1 MRPFDPPTRSLLRQR
16 PPRSKAQRFAMAV
29 VAVLTLALGYYLGNR
44 LAGPGAY
51 TPSSP
56 RALALATAP
65 RELADLALTNHFGH
79 PFGAEQL
86 AGRWSL
92 LAFVHPADVEQV
104 RAALTRLVFVHNQ
117 LVDRPTLQKTFRGLV
132 VALDAV
138 TDPAGLRA
146 LVDIDSPDFLGLSGD
161 PDDVAALASDS
172 GHDASAGW
180 LALVDPQRRLVGWFT
195 PDAPPAAIAGD
206 IRALARAQ
214 TAD

>member
-1 MRPFDPPTRSLLRQR
+1 
-16 PPRSKAQRFAMAV
+16 MAV

-44 LAGPGAY
+44 LAGPGSY

-56 RALALATAP
+56 RALVVVSEP
-65 RELADLALTNHFGH
+65 RDLADLSLIDHFGE

-92 LAFVHPADVEQV
+92 LAFVHPSDVEQV

-117 LVDRPTLQKTFRGLV
+117 LVDRPALQKTFLGLV

-138 TDPAGLRA
+138 ADPAQLRD
-146 LVDIDSPDFLGLSGD
+146 LVDIDSADFRGASGEPDAVSRLAPDGTAGD
-161 PDDVAALASDS
+161 
-172 GHDASAGW
+172 SAGW

-195 PDAPPAAIAGD
+195 PDTAPATIAGD
-206 IRALARAQ
+206 IRALARAP

>member
-1 MRPFDPPTRSLLRQR
+1 
-16 PPRSKAQRFAMAV
+16 MAV

-44 LAGPGAY
+44 LAGPGSY

-56 RALALATAP
+56 RALVVVSEP
-65 RELADLALTNHFGH
+65 RDLADLSLTDHFGE

-92 LAFVHPADVEQV
+92 LAFVHPSDVEQV

-117 LVDRPTLQKTFRGLV
+117 LVDRPALQKTFRGLV

-138 TDPAGLRA
+138 ADPAQLRE
-146 LVDIDSPDFLGLSGD
+146 LVDIDSADFLGASGE
-161 PDDVAALASDS
+161 PDAVARLAPD
-172 GHDASAGW
+172 GTAGDSAGW

-195 PDAPPAAIAGD
+195 VDTAPATIAGD
-206 IRALARAQ
+206 IRALARAP

>member
-1 MRPFDPPTRSLLRQR
+1 
-16 PPRSKAQRFAMAV
+16 MAV

-44 LAGPGAY
+44 LAGPGSY

-56 RALALATAP
+56 RALVVVSEP
-65 RELADLALTNHFGH
+65 RDLADLSLTDHFGE

-92 LAFVHPADVEQV
+92 LAFVHPSDVEQV

-117 LVDRPTLQKTFRGLV
+117 LVDRPALQKTFLGLV

-138 TDPAGLRA
+138 ADPAQLRD
-146 LVDIDSPDFLGLSGD
+146 LVDIDSADFRGASGEPDAVSRLAPDGTAGD
-161 PDDVAALASDS
+161 
-172 GHDASAGW
+172 SAGW

-195 PDAPPAAIAGD
+195 PDTAPATIAGD
-206 IRALARAQ
+206 IRALARAP